1 MLREWKFAS
10 EDAVDDWKNDES
22 VNSQTNQHSCEI
34 KSKLQKNIKIFKF

>member
-34 KSKLQKNIKIFKF
+34 KSKLPKKNENFRF